1 MPVVRRRPA
10 TPAAAPAPTTAPAPR
25 SAATRRRPAA
35 PAPAPAATLTPVGAG
50 VRLDRRMS
58 LEYLALDEIIP
69 YEYNPR
75 DNEKAIPAVANSIR
89 SFGFLIPCVI
99 DANNVLVAGHTRTE
113 AARLIGMSE
122 VPCIR
127 AEYLTQEQVNAFRLI
142 DNKVAEQ
149 ATWDHDMLAGEIGK
163 LNELGLDYT
172 KFGWSQ
178 AEIDCLSEVVA
189 EECLTSSVTLD
200 EESQRAVAARRAPI
214 TTRVVIGEFVF
225 FLPASAYRNWADG
238 IRELTQFSEEA
249 ITQEL
254 KRRLGMPLV

>member
-1 MPVVRRRPA
+1 MPVI
-10 TPAAAPAPTTAPAPR
+10 
-25 SAATRRRPAA
+25 RRRPAA
-35 PAPAPAATLTPVGAG
+35 PPATPPAVAPRSPTRRRAASPAAPPAPALAPVGAG
-50 VRLDRRMS
+50 VRLDRRMT

-113 AARLIGMSE
+113 AARLIGMRE
-122 VPCIR
+122 VPCLR

-163 LNELGLDYT
+163 LSDLGLDYT

-189 EECLTSSVTLD
+189 EECLQAPVTLD
-200 EESQRAVAARRAPI
+200 EESQREVAARRAPI

>member
-1 MPVVRRRPA
+1 MPVI
-10 TPAAAPAPTTAPAPR
+10 
-25 SAATRRRPAA
+25 RRRPAA
-35 PAPAPAATLTPVGAG
+35 PPAPSPAPSPARRAPARKRAAAPSAPTLAPVGAG
-50 VRLDRRMS
+50 VQLDRRMT

-99 DANNVLVAGHTRTE
+99 DSNNVLVAGHTRTE
-113 AARLIGMSE
+113 AARLIGMRE

-163 LNELGLDYT
+163 LSELGLDYT

-178 AEIDCLSEVVA
+178 AEIDCLSEVVS
-189 EECLTSSVTLD
+189 EECLRAPVTLD
-200 EESQRAVAARRAPI
+200 EESQRNVAARRAPI

-225 FLPASAYRNWADG
+225 FIPAAQYRVWADG
-238 IRELTQFSEEA
+238 IRELTQYSEEA